1 MRVSNLDILRNSQA
15 RMQTTLS
22 GIDKLR
28 EDIASGVTIRRMSDA
43 PNLASEVS
51 RTGSSLRA
59 ITQFR
64 RNIDR
69 GVAKAQAE
77 EAALDTMGD
86 LLTRAIELGIA
97 QANATAG
104 TATRNMVK
112 GEVDQLLATAVI
124 VGNSQFG
131 DEFVFG
137 GTRSG
142 EKPFRIPPTP
152 ADGFSNLTLGGVPV
166 DPSGSPTVEIGIGR
180 HLAPNRNGTE
190 LFLDTDAFEAL
201 RALSTALGNDDRDAI
216 AQATARLSTA
226 NDAVQAHV
234 AEVGARID
242 EFEGAQ
248 RALDTTE
255 QQLIVYRSDLRD
267 TEVDKA
273 IAELVGKQTLYQAAM
288 SATSRILGMSLV
300 NYL

>member
-15 RMQTTLS
+15 RMQTTLA

-86 LLTRAIELGIA
+86 LITRAIELGVA
-97 QANATAG
+97 QSNATAS
-104 TATRNMVK
+104 TATRTMVK
-112 GEVDQLLATAVI
+112 GEVDQLLSTAVI
-124 VGNSQFG
+124 TGNSQFG
-131 DEFVFG
+131 DEFIFG

-142 EKPFRIPPTP
+142 EKPFRVPTSP
-152 ADGFSNLTLGGVPV
+152 TDGFSNLTLGGVPV
-166 DPSGSPTVEIGIGR
+166 NPSGSPVVEIGIGR

-190 LFLDTDAFEAL
+190 LFLDSDIFEAL
-201 RALSTALGNDDRDAI
+201 RALSTALGNDDRNAI
-216 AQATARLSTA
+216 AQATTRLSTA
-226 NDAVQAHV
+226 NDALQAHV
-234 AEVGARID
+234 AEVGARVD

>member
-15 RMQTTLS
+15 RMQTTLL

-43 PNLASEVS
+43 PNRASEVS
-51 RTGSSLRA
+51 RTGSSMRA
-59 ITQFR
+59 INQFR

-77 EAALDTMGD
+77 DAALDTMGD

-97 QANATAG
+97 QASATAG
-104 TATRNMVK
+104 PATRSMVK
-112 GEVDQLLATAVI
+112 GEVDQLLASAVI
-124 VGNSQFG
+124 VGNTQFG
-131 DEFVFG
+131 DEYIFG
-137 GTRSG
+137 GDRSG
-142 EKPFRIPPTP
+142 EKPFRVPPTP

-166 DPSGSPTVEIGIGR
+166 NPEGNPTIEIGIGR
-180 HLAPNRNGTE
+180 HLAPNRNGTDV
-190 LFLDTDAFEAL
+190 FLSTDTFEAL
-201 RALSTALGNDDRDAI
+201 RALSTALGNNDRDAI
-216 AQATARLSTA
+216 AQATTRLNAA
-226 NDAVQAHV
+226 NDLLQARV
-234 AEVGARID
+234 AEVGARVD
-242 EFEGAQ
+242 EFEAA
-248 RALDTTE
+248 RRSLDTTE
-255 QQLIVYRSDLRD
+255 QQLIAYRSDLRD